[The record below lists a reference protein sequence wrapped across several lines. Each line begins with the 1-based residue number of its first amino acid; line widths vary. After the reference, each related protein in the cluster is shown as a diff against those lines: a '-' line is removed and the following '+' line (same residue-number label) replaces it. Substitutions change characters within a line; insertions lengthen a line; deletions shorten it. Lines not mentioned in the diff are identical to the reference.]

1 MLLITRLKKTAIL
14 FLLMMAGL
22 EMSFCPTVQAADT
35 VVHAGT
41 ALMLILPVTAYASTF
56 VLDDKE
62 GRMQF
67 YKSFVTNL
75 VVTDVLKVA
84 IDKKRPNGK
93 GKSFPSG
100 HTSAAFQAATFIQQR
115 YGWKYS
121 IPSYIAATFV
131 GYSRVQSDN
140 HYNVDVFAGAAI
152 GMLSSYYFTKPY
164 KGFEITPYTDVRHG
178 LYGVSIARNW

>member
-1 MLLITRLKKTAIL
+1 MMLVIRPKIIALL
-14 FLLMMAGL
+14 LLMTMLGL
-22 EMSFCPTVQAADT
+22 VINICPTVQAADT
-35 VVHAGT
+35 VVNAGT
-41 ALMLILPVTAYASTF
+41 ALMVILPATAYASTF
-56 VLDDKE
+56 MLDDKE

-67 YKSFVTNL
+67 YKSFLTNL
-75 VVTDVLKVA
+75 VVTDVLKVT

-100 HTSAAFQAATFIQQR
+100 HTSVTFQAATFIQQR

-121 IPSYIAATFV
+121 IPAYIGATFV

-140 HYNVDVFAGAAI
+140 HYNIDVFAGAAI

-164 KGFEITPYTDVRHG
+164 KGFEITPFSDVRHG
-178 LYGVSIARNW
+178 RYGVSIAKNW